1 MRSIDATIAPTQ
13 PQAAIDTFSSVKKG
27 HVSAKICAPLPED
40 IITRLTPN
48 ITVYIKMCEGKP
60 DSLNSRRG
68 MNAFDPQIG
77 SITELL
83 RRIESG
89 DTDARDELFEQVYS
103 RLKALARPKLRGA
116 NRELLQTTAV
126 VNEACG
132 RLVKDGIAVSAKNRG
147 ELFTAANRAIQWVLI
162 DYARKRLAQKRI
174 ADRDELIED
183 AIRRSELAV
192 GVDFIDLQES
202 LKLLRERHE
211 RVARVIE
218 ARFFGGLTM
227 QQAAEVC
234 GVSVDTAKRDWR
246 FGRAFLHARLSR

>member
-1 MRSIDATIAPTQ
+1 
-13 PQAAIDTFSSVKKG
+13 
-27 HVSAKICAPLPED
+27 
-40 IITRLTPN
+40 
-48 ITVYIKMCEGKP
+48 MCDGKP
-60 DSLNSRRG
+60 DSLDSLPG
-68 MNAFDPQIG
+68 MNTFDPQIG

-89 DTDARDELFEQVYS
+89 DTGAREELFGQVYS

-132 RLVKDGIAVSAKNRG
+132 RMVKNGTAVSARNRA
-147 ELFTAANRAIQWVLI
+147 ELFSAANRAIQWVLI
-162 DYARKRLAQKRI
+162 DYARKRLAQKRM

-183 AIRRSELAV
+183 AIRRSEEAA
-192 GVDFIDLQES
+192 GTDFIDLQES
-202 LKLLRERHE
+202 LGALREQHE

-227 QQAAEVC
+227 QQAAELC
-234 GVSVDTAKRDWR
+234 GVSIDTAKRDWR
-246 FGRAFLHARLSR
+246 FGRAFLHARLSK